1 MKAPIAWP
9 LALSLALS
17 VAPHTAGAQWQLLG
31 SRRVSYAVDRDVIQV
46 GAVEGQFNAV
56 RIDVNQGDLEMFN
69 IRLVFGDG
77 DTWSP
82 DTRITFQQG
91 SRSRVI
97 DLPGAARVVR
107 RVEFLYRSRARRG
120 YAGVQL
126 YGRRADG
133 PVASPPPAPGP
144 ASVPDSWESLGT
156 RTVDFRVDRDVIGA
170 RGQGKFRQVR
180 LVVEGGDIEM
190 FDVVIT
196 FANGEKWSPATRLR
210 FDQHTRS
217 RVIDL
222 PGAARTIKRIDFYY
236 QSIAGGRQGRA
247 VVQAHGR

>member
-1 MKAPIAWP
+1 MTARIAGP
-9 LALSLALS
+9 LGLALALS
-17 VAPHTAGAQWQLLG
+17 VAPDAVRAQWELLG
-31 SRRVSYAVDRDVIQV
+31 SRRVNYAVDRDVIQV

-69 IRLVFGDG
+69 LRLVFGDG

-82 DTRITFQQG
+82 DTRITFRQG
-91 SRSRVI
+91 SRSRMI

-120 YAGVQL
+120 YASVQL
-126 YGRRADG
+126 YGRRAGG
-133 PVASPPPAPGP
+133 PVPAPAP
-144 ASVPDSWESLGT
+144 APTPGADGWEPLGT
-156 RTVDFRVDRDVIGA
+156 RTVDFRVNHDVIGA

-180 LVVEGGDIEM
+180 LVVEGGDLEM

-222 PGAARTIKRIDFYY
+222 PGAARTINRIAFYY
-236 QSIAGGRQGRA
+236 RSIAGGRQGRA
-247 VVQAHGR
+247 VVQAQGR